1 MAKEMSIEG
10 VFHHVQAIIVQGR
23 EGEFLEACKAQGFT
37 TLTAPD
43 GLIAFTRKF
52 IGVASTIEQLPQF
65 PDTTSDRF
73 KASINKSLQTE
84 MSFLDECP
92 C

>member
-10 VFHHVQAIIVQGR
+10 VFHHIHAIIAQGR
-23 EGEFLEACKAQGFT
+23 EGEYLEACKAQGFT

-43 GLIAFTRKF
+43 GLIAFTRQF
-52 IGVASTIEQLPQF
+52 IGVVSSIDQLPQF
-65 PDTTSDRF
+65 PGPMSDRF
-73 KASINKSLQTE
+73 KATIDKSLQTE
-84 MSFLDECP
+84 LSYLDECR